1 MSGAEVTSTAAH
13 IMHGNAVDLADL
25 FADARTYNA
34 FEERPVPH
42 ELLRALYEQVKWGPT
57 AANTCPARFVF
68 VSSPEARA
76 RLGECVNSGN
86 VAKVASAP
94 VTVIVAGD
102 SRFYDEMPKLF
113 PARDYRSVFAGKD
126 ALIADMLARNVPL
139 QGAYLIIAARALG
152 LDCGPMSGF
161 DAAKLDAA
169 FFPDGRWR
177 ANFICAL
184 GYGREDS
191 LFPRNPRL
199 DFDEACRI
207 V

>member
-1 MSGAEVTSTAAH
+1 MEIGQ
-13 IMHGNAVDLADL
+13 L
-25 FADARTYNA
+25 FGEARTFNSY
-34 FEERPVPH
+34 EDRPIAPELLH
-42 ELLRALYEQVKWGPT
+42 ELYDHAKWGPT

-68 VSSPEARA
+68 VTSAEAKA
-76 RLGECVNSGN
+76 RLGECVNAGN
-86 VAKVASAP
+86 LAKVASAP

-113 PARDYRSVFAGKD
+113 PSRDYQSVFAGKD

-139 QGAYLIIAARALG
+139 QGAYLMIAARGLG

-161 DAAKLDAA
+161 DADKLNTA
-169 FFPDGRWR
+169 FFLDGRWQ

-199 DFDEACRI
+199 DFEDACRI

>member
-1 MSGAEVTSTAAH
+1 MEIGS
-13 IMHGNAVDLADL
+13 L
-25 FADARTYNA
+25 FEGTRTYNTY
-34 FEERPVPH
+34 EDRTVPP
-42 ELLRALYEQVKWGPT
+42 ELLRELYDHVKWGPT
-57 AANTCPARFVF
+57 AANTCPARFIF
-68 VSSPEARA
+68 VASAEAKA
-76 RLGECVNSGN
+76 RLGACVNPGN
-86 VAKVASAP
+86 LAKVASAP

-113 PARDYRSVFAGKD
+113 PSRDYQSVFAGKD

-139 QGAYLIIAARALG
+139 QGAYLMIAARALG

-161 DAAKLDAA
+161 DAEKLNAA
-169 FFPDGRWR
+169 FMPEGRWQ

-199 DFDEACRI
+199 DFVDACRI

>member
-1 MSGAEVTSTAAH
+1 MM
-13 IMHGNAVDLADL
+13 IGNL
-25 FADARTYNA
+25 FAEARTFNA
-34 FEERPVPH
+34 FEDKPIPPD
-42 ELLRALYEQVKWGPT
+42 LLRELYDHAKWGPT
-57 AANTCPARFVF
+57 AANSCPARFVF
-68 VSSPEARA
+68 VTSSEAKA
-76 RLGECVNSGN
+76 RLGECVSEGN

-102 SRFYDEMPKLF
+102 SLFYDELPKLF
-113 PARDYRSVFAGKD
+113 PSRDLRSVFAGNQSVID
-126 ALIADMLARNVPL
+126 ETLARNVPL

-184 GYGREDS
+184 GYGRDDS

-199 DFDEACRI
+199 DFHDACRI
-207 V
+207 I

>member
-1 MSGAEVTSTAAH
+1 MDIGQ
-13 IMHGNAVDLADL
+13 L
-25 FADARTYNA
+25 FDEARTYNTY
-34 FEERPVPH
+34 EDRPIAAD
-42 ELLRALYEQVKWGPT
+42 LLREIYDHARWGPT

-68 VSSPEARA
+68 VASAEAKA
-76 RLGECVNSGN
+76 RLGECVSAGN

-113 PARDYRSVFAGKD
+113 PSRDYQSVFAGKAD
-126 ALIADMLARNVPL
+126 LIADMLARNVPL
-139 QGAYLIIAARALG
+139 QGAYLMIAARALG

-161 DAAKLDAA
+161 DAGKVNAA
-169 FFPDGRWR
+169 FLPDGRWQ

-199 DFDEACRI
+199 GFEDACRI

>member
-1 MSGAEVTSTAAH
+1 MVIEIGR
-13 IMHGNAVDLADL
+13 L
-25 FADARTYNA
+25 FAGARTYNGY
-34 FEERPVPH
+34 EDRPVAPD
-42 ELLRALYEQVKWGPT
+42 LLRELYDHVKWGPT

-68 VSSPEARA
+68 VASDEGRA
-76 RLGECVNSGN
+76 RLSECVSPGN
-86 VAKVASAP
+86 VAKVGEAP

-102 SRFYDEMPKLF
+102 NRFYEEMPKLF
-113 PARDYRSVFAGKD
+113 PSRDYQSVFAGKD
-126 ALIADMLARNVPL
+126 ALIADMLTRNVPL

-161 DAAKLDAA
+161 DAAKVNAA
-169 FFPDGRWR
+169 FLPDGRWQ
-177 ANFICAL
+177 ANLLCTL

-199 DFDEACRI
+199 DFDDACRI

>member
-1 MSGAEVTSTAAH
+1 MAIAQLFDGARSH
-13 IMHGNAVDLADL
+13 NAYED
-25 FADARTYNA
+25 
-34 FEERPVPH
+34 RPVAPELLH
-42 ELLRALYEQVKWGPT
+42 ELYDHVKWGPT

-68 VSSPEARA
+68 VCSAEGKV
-76 RLGECVNSGN
+76 RLGECVNPGN

-102 SRFYDEMPKLF
+102 TRFYDEMPKLF
-113 PARDYRSVFAGKD
+113 PSRDYQSVFAGKD

-139 QGAYLIIAARALG
+139 QGAYMIIAARALG

-161 DAAKLDAA
+161 DATKLNAA
-169 FFPDGRWR
+169 FFPDGRWQ
-177 ANFICAL
+177 ANFICSL
-184 GYGREDS
+184 GYGLAES

-199 DFDEACRI
+199 DFEEACRI

>member
-1 MSGAEVTSTAAH
+1 MDISS
-13 IMHGNAVDLADL
+13 L
-25 FADARTYNA
+25 FYSARTFNA
-34 FEERPVPH
+34 FEDKPIPEDMLR
-42 ELLRALYEQVKWGPT
+42 ELYDHVKWGPT

-68 VSSPEARA
+68 VASAEAKA
-76 RLGECVNSGN
+76 RLGECVNAGN

-113 PARDYRSVFAGKD
+113 PSRDYRSVFAGKD

-161 DAAKLDAA
+161 DAERLDAG

-184 GYGREDS
+184 GYGHEDS

-199 DFDEACRI
+199 DFEAACRI

>member
-1 MSGAEVTSTAAH
+1 VV
-13 IMHGNAVDLADL
+13 IDPNAL
-25 FADARTYNA
+25 FAEARSYNA
-34 FEERPVPH
+34 FEDKPIAP
-42 ELLRALYEQVKWGPT
+42 ELLGELYDHVKWGPT
-57 AANTCPARFVF
+57 AANTCPARFIF
-68 VSSPEARA
+68 VTSVTAKA

-113 PARDYRSVFAGKD
+113 PARDYQSVFAGKD

-161 DAAKLDAA
+161 DAAKLNAA
-169 FFPDGRWR
+169 FMPDGRWQ

-184 GYGREDS
+184 GYGRSDS

-199 DFDEACRI
+199 DFADACRI
-207 V
+207 E